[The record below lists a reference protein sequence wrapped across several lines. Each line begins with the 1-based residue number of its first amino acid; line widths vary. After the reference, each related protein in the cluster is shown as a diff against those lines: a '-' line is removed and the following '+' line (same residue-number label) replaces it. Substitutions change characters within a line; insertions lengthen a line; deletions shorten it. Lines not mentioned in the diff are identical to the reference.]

1 VVFLDLGKDKIM
13 ENNLVYLKVDSR
25 NRISLTKVSKHLSN
39 LYKARSEKGRIILE
53 PVQEIPERERWLF
66 APENREVLE
75 KVKKALREKAD
86 IDLGS
91 FKKYAKLKA

>member
-1 VVFLDLGKDKIM
+1 M